1 MDKIADDIKEL
12 SDDTMI
18 SIKELEK
25 HFQLFRFDDNTNELL
40 HEFLSMMKF
49 KATRIA
55 NPRNIH
61 DIKDNI
67 KMKVLKND
75 WDDHK
80 NDNIH
85 YY

>member
-1 MDKIADDIKEL
+1 MDKIAHDIKEL